1 MQRLDARN
9 SRFTAEIVE
18 RVADPA
24 VAALLIAKE
33 LRPMSGTCLIIS
45 PDTHLGYIDE
55 ALSTDVA
62 TVVGNL
68 IDNAFDAVAAS
79 IDDRQVDVQVVDNAA
94 GVRIVI
100 RDNGCG
106 IAADALD
113 EVFQRGSST
122 KDPRADTAGQRGIGL
137 SLVRLVCRRRGGTIS
152 VHNDGGAV
160 FTATLPAQHDH
171 PSEQPEFV
179 PCRRAPGRGAE

>member
-1 MQRLDARN
+1 MR
-9 SRFTAEIVE
+9 
-18 RVADPA
+18 
-24 VAALLIAKE
+24 
-33 LRPMSGTCLIIS
+33 LIIS

-62 TVVGNL
+62 AVVGNL
-68 IDNAFDAVAAS
+68 IDNAFDAVAGV
-79 IDDRQVDVQVVDNAA
+79 DDRQVDVQVVDNAA

-113 EVFQRGSST
+113 EVFQRGFST

-152 VHNDGGAV
+152 SA
-160 FTATLPAQHDH
+160 
-171 PSEQPEFV
+171 
-179 PCRRAPGRGAE
+179 